1 MWEVWKARDKAIFS
15 NKFQR
20 VEVILSKIISSFFEW
35 NTDIFVG
42 MSNICHSPSLL
53 IEHPVG
59 CFDGADSNGVYEG

>member
-20 VEVILSKIISSFFEW
+20 VEVILLKIISSFFEW
-35 NTDIFVG
+35 NTDISIG
-42 MSNICHSPSLL
+42 KSKLCHSPSLL

-59 CFDGADSNGVYEG
+59 FFDGATSNGVYEG